1 MRCPTRRDI
10 ASHCIGAWF
19 ALDANVS
26 MRTIR
31 RLGIVCVGSLLVLTS
46 LTTDVVAGGGF
57 APPIAVDFGSSVLSA
72 KEGTVRTRTGTVLT
86 VGLKWATIYPKRT
99 SFDVGIGYVG
109 TVIRTDD
116 APAHHSSK
124 APAARNTLSSMHGGF
139 LEFSGLAAE
148 RSHVRAWVSGRA
160 ELLRSNDEA
169 VLGIATRLSAEV
181 WTGLSH
187 SSHSGGVYG
196 VGALGVWT
204 ELGVRRMPSLGLVQ
218 QVSVGL
224 SVRLPVVASGV

>member
-1 MRCPTRRDI
+1 MRDRARCNI
-10 ASHCIGAWF
+10 ARHFVGAWL
-19 ALDANVS
+19 ALDANMS

-31 RLGIVCVGSLLVLTS
+31 RLGLVCVGSLLALTS
-46 LTTDVVAGGGF
+46 QTTDVVAGGGF

-72 KEGTVRTRTGTVLT
+72 KEGTVRTGTVLT

-109 TVIRTDD
+109 TMIRTDD
-116 APAHHSSK
+116 APAHRSSK
-124 APAARNTLSSMHGGF
+124 APAPRNTLSSMHGGF

-148 RSHVRAWVSGRA
+148 RSHARAWVSGRA
-160 ELLRSNDEA
+160 ELMRSNDEA

-204 ELGVRRMPSLGLVQ
+204 ELGVRRLPSLGLVQ

-224 SVRLPVVASGV
+224 SVRLPVVVSGV